1 MADHDAGL
9 AVATVAL
16 VPSIF
21 GAALPT
27 LADVRRDPDDDG
39 TTAAA
44 IRTASA
50 VSAAAVVGIAAVT
63 GSPRVLVI
71 GAVAV
76 VAYAG
81 VYAHARGVQPWAI

>member
-1 MADHDAGL
+1 MSDNDAGL

-16 VPSIF
+16 VPAIF
-21 GAALPT
+21 GAALPS

-39 TTAAA
+39 TTGAA
-44 IRTASA
+44 IRTASL
-50 VSAAAVVGIAAVT
+50 VSAAAVLGVAAIT
-63 GSPRVLVI
+63 GSSRVLAI

-81 VYAHARGVQPWAI
+81 VYGHARGVQPWAL